1 MTGNRTNYT
10 RMAMMMM
17 MTICAR
23 TNRVYTGW
31 KYVCMRTKEKNW
43 EGTSRELGRG
53 RKSGEFCIELSFRHN
68 ATLSIETPNVW
79 TNTSAVRG
87 DERLNDVKSRA
98 NKCMCVCVSMP
109 AIAYDFNGDGWWTFE
124 FLAGQSIEFY
134 RILVFISV
142 HIASRSFTKKSE
154 IHFQFTIKSKKL
166 TQKKTKGNRAAPSN
180 SVRAVKLLYVCVR
193 SYRSCMR
200 WWVCVY
206 IGMSLCEAVKFCH
219 SAHTG

>member
-31 KYVCMRTKEKNW
+31 KYVCMRTKETNW

-53 RKSGEFCIELSFRHN
+53 RKSGEFRIELSFRHN

-98 NKCMCVCVSMP
+98 NKCMCVCVSVP

-134 RILVFISV
+134 RILVLISV

-166 TQKKTKGNRAAPSN
+166 TQKKNKRQPCSSIEFGASGQTTI
-180 SVRAVKLLYVCVR
+180 
-193 SYRSCMR
+193 CMCAF
-200 WWVCVY
+200 V
-206 IGMSLCEAVKFCH
+206 
-219 SAHTG
+219 